1 MSGRD
6 GWNNPELKPF
16 RQEIEALLGGEA
28 PLFWAAMDEPALS
41 ALRINGLRAG
51 AGGAAQAFS
60 AGKVPWEEMGR
71 YVRSG
76 LKPSA
81 HPAHAAG
88 AYYMQ
93 DASAMAP
100 AAVLNARPGERV
112 LDLCAAPGG
121 KAGQS
126 AQRLG
131 GEGLLVANEP
141 DRKRA
146 KALASNLERLRCV

>member
-1 MSGRD
+1 MNERD

-16 RQEIEALLGGEA
+16 REEIEAILGGEA
-28 PLFWAAMDEPALS
+28 PLFWAAMDGPALS

-60 AGKVPWEEMGR
+60 AGRVPWEEMGR

-100 AAVLNARPGERV
+100 AAVLNARPG
-112 LDLCAAPGG
+112 DC
-121 KAGQS
+121 
-126 AQRLG
+126 
-131 GEGLLVANEP
+131 LLYTSP
-141 DRKRA
+141 SPRD
-146 KALASNLERLRCV
+146 S